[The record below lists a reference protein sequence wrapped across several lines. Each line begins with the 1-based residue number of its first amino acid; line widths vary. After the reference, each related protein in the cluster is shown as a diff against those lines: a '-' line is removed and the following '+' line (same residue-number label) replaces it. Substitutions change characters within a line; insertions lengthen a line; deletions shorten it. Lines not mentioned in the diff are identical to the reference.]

1 MLARVLWGWAGAT
14 TLASC
19 VVYAN
24 AALDDV
30 PPSDAPVVVTTWS
43 GGKPVARALERGTVS
58 PPEDP
63 RVVREVVTGR
73 AFLPNEPHLLALA
86 ILPGLEGVHA
96 KLDGKEAWLT
106 ADDLYVRG
114 GYEHAFVD
122 ATTQIGFGTSPE
134 IVYGALAE
142 SLGTTPEV
150 VRARAALERVRF
162 RRVVAETRTKPRY
175 VSASDLTPS
184 LAKQTVH
191 ELASHLAHAVDST
204 GTYAYSVDAMTG
216 ATDGS
221 YNWPRHSGATFFLAQ
236 AAGVTHDPIIAA
248 AARRAAKRLRDEL
261 LVDCGNERCIAPP
274 DQWADLGS
282 SALALLAFT
291 EIDARGLDTSFR
303 DAALALAKFIRS
315 QQRTDGEFRHFYDRE
330 SRAPI
335 DVQVLYYTGEAT
347 LALARTHAV
356 MRDEASL
363 EAARRSLAH
372 LGRSWKFF
380 GSRYYYGEEHWTCQ
394 AAAEMVGRTDD
405 LSALSFCKQWHKYT
419 RAIQYRPGETAFDAV
434 GGFGV
439 GPLVPPRVTA
449 ASSRSEAAGALIAA
463 LRTIAPDD
471 HDLPALEAELAEAL
485 AFVLR
490 HRIGRDMAHLF
501 ATPDAVVGRLPGGD
515 GDFKLR
521 IDYEQHAGSAF
532 VRWLDLHPVAP

>member
-1 MLARVLWGWAGAT
+1 MLGRVLWGWAFT
-14 TLASC
+14 TALASC
-19 VVYAN
+19 AVYAH

-30 PPSDAPVVVTTWS
+30 PEHRAPVVVTTWS
-43 GGKPVARALERGTVS
+43 GGKPVAREVKQGETE
-58 PPEDP
+58 PPDDP
-63 RVVREVVTGR
+63 NVVLEVVTGR
-73 AFLPNEPHLLALA
+73 APLPSEPHLLALA

-96 KLDGKEAWLT
+96 ELDGKEAWLT
-106 ADDLYVRG
+106 TDDLYVRG
-114 GYEHAFVD
+114 GYEHAFID

-142 SLGTTPEV
+142 SLGTTPAD
-150 VRARAALERVRF
+150 VRARASLERVRF
-162 RRVVAETRTKPRY
+162 RRVVAESRKKLPA
-175 VSASDLTPS
+175 VSASDLTPEM
-184 LAKQTVH
+184 AKQAVH

-216 ATDGS
+216 TADGS

-236 AAGVTHDPIIAA
+236 AAGVTHDPILAA
-248 AARRAAKRLRDEL
+248 AARRAAKRLRDDL
-261 LVDCGNERCIAPP
+261 LVDCGSERCIAPP

-303 DAALALAKFIRS
+303 DAALALSKFIRS
-315 QQRTDGEFRHFYDRE
+315 QQRADGEFRHFYDRE
-330 SRAPI
+330 AKNALDI
-335 DVQVLYYTGEAT
+335 QVLYYTGEAT

-356 MRDEASL
+356 MADQPSL
-363 EAARRSLAH
+363 DAARRSLAH

-394 AAAEMVGRTDD
+394 AAAEMVGRTED

-419 RAIQYRPGETAFDAV
+419 RAIQYRPGETAFDAL

-449 ASSRSEAAGALIAA
+449 ASSRSEAAGALLAA
-463 LRTIAPDD
+463 LHKIAPDD
-471 HDLPALEAELAEAL
+471 HDLPELERELAEAL

-521 IDYEQHAGSAF
+521 IDYEQHAGSAL
-532 VRWLDLHPVAP
+532 VRWLDLHASVR

>member
-1 MLARVLWGWAGAT
+1 
-14 TLASC
+14 
-19 VVYAN
+19 
-24 AALDDV
+24 
-30 PPSDAPVVVTTWS
+30 
-43 GGKPVARALERGTVS
+43 
-58 PPEDP
+58 
-63 RVVREVVTGR
+63 
-73 AFLPNEPHLLALA
+73 
-86 ILPGLEGVHA
+86 
-96 KLDGKEAWLT
+96 
-106 ADDLYVRG
+106 
-114 GYEHAFVD
+114 
-122 ATTQIGFGTSPE
+122 
-134 IVYGALAE
+134 
-142 SLGTTPEV
+142 
-150 VRARAALERVRF
+150 
-162 RRVVAETRTKPRY
+162 
-175 VSASDLTPS
+175 
-184 LAKQTVH
+184 
-191 ELASHLAHAVDST
+191 
-204 GTYAYSVDAMTG
+204 
-216 ATDGS
+216 
-221 YNWPRHSGATFFLAQ
+221 
-236 AAGVTHDPIIAA
+236 
-248 AARRAAKRLRDEL
+248 L

>member
-1 MLARVLWGWAGAT
+1 MLARVLWGWATAT
-14 TLASC
+14 ALASC
-19 VVYAN
+19 AIYAN

-30 PPSDAPVVVTTWS
+30 PEHEAQVVVTTWNAGRPAS
-43 GGKPVARALERGTVS
+43 REVVRGETA
-58 PPEDP
+58 PPGDP
-63 RVVREVVTGR
+63 GVVREVVTGR
-73 AFLPNEPHLLALA
+73 APLPNEPHLLALA
-86 ILPGLEGVHA
+86 VLPGLEGVHA
-96 KLDGKEAWLT
+96 TLDGKEAWLT
-106 ADDLYVRG
+106 ADDLYARG

-142 SLGTTPEV
+142 SLGTTPDV
-150 VRARAALERVRF
+150 VRARATLERVRF
-162 RRVVAETRTKPRY
+162 RRVVAESRKKPRY
-175 VSASDLTPS
+175 LSANDLTPS

-216 ATDGS
+216 TADGS

-236 AAGVTHDPIIAA
+236 AAGVTHDPVVAA

-261 LVDCGNERCIAPP
+261 LVDCGSERCIAPP

-303 DAALALAKFIRS
+303 DAAVSLSKFIRS
-315 QQRTDGEFRHFYDRE
+315 QQRADGEFKHFYDRA
-330 SRAPI
+330 SKSPVDI
-335 DVQVLYYTGEAT
+335 QVLYYTGEAT

-356 MRDEASL
+356 MKDEASL
-363 EAARRSLAH
+363 EAARSSLAH
-372 LGRSWKFF
+372 LGRSWTFF

-394 AAAEMVGRTDD
+394 AAAEMVGRTED
-405 LSALSFCKQWHKYT
+405 LSALSFCKQWHRYT

-463 LRTIAPDD
+463 LRKVSPDD
-471 HDLPALEAELAEAL
+471 RDLPALESELAEAL

-532 VRWLDLHPVAP
+532 VRWLDLHPAVP